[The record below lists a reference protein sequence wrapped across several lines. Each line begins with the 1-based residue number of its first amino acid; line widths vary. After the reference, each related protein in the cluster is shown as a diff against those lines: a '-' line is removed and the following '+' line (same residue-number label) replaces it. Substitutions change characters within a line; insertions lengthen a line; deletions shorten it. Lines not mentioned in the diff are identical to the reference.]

1 MLGKGYIFR
10 IYFCFSFFA
19 EALVYCVFVFIAIL
33 DRFKLLDQMLLL
45 ERVIS
50 VN

>member
-1 MLGKGYIFR
+1 MLGKGYIFQ

-19 EALVYCVFVFIAIL
+19 EALVYCVFVFISVL

-45 ERVIS
+45 QRVIS
-50 VN
+50 VI